1 MFLELKKP
9 QKVVQT
15 NPQTLKF
22 IEDNLSLP
30 SDVAALKASKN
41 SKVDTVFAVN
51 QIAGRK
57 IASEKLPLWASL
69 ENVIYPVHLSLE
81 QCSSQFT
88 AEYKKSLTREL
99 LKSIPENHS
108 TFVDLTGGFGVD
120 FTILSQL
127 FDESIYIEQHSELA
141 SIAQH
146 NISVMCKNI
155 VHCFNEDSV
164 IALNAIPRA
173 TMIYIDPARR
183 DSNGSRT
190 YAIEDCTPNVLLL
203 KHKLLD
209 IADFVIVKLSPM
221 LDWRKTIADF
231 EGNVS
236 QVHIV
241 SCNNEC
247 KELLVVLDNNIHTNI
262 RVHCVNDDQHTIF
275 CAKYDLKSAR
285 IEVFL
290 DDSIDASEHDSE
302 PACESACGHEFEFA
316 SEPDSEPETSE
327 FGVSASESSIP
338 TCVGKSKNFLKEYA
352 NYVYEPNASIM
363 KSGCFELL
371 THMYSVN
378 QIAQNSHVFVSKNP
392 VKQFPGKMLAVTN
405 ICTMNKLDLKQA
417 LNGITHASIVV
428 RNFPMSVDSLR
439 KKLRIKDGMQI
450 RIIATTDSQ
459 NNHILIFAKPENE
472 K

>member
-9 QKVVQT
+9 QKIVQT
-15 NPQTLKF
+15 NPHTLKF

-302 PACESACGHEFEFA
+302 P
-316 SEPDSEPETSE
+316 ETSE

-352 NYVYEPNASIM
+352 NYVYEPNTSIM

-439 KKLRIKDGMQI
+439 KKLRIKDGMQM

-459 NNHILIFAKPENE
+459 NNHILIFAKPE

>member
-9 QKVVQT
+9 QKIVQT
-15 NPQTLKF
+15 NPHTLKF

-127 FDESIYIEQHSELA
+127 FDESIYIEQQSELA

-164 IALNAIPRA
+164 AALNAIHRA

-190 YAIEDCTPNVLLL
+190 YAIEDCTPNVLSL

-209 IADFVIVKLSPM
+209 VSDFVIVKLSPM
-221 LDWRKTIADF
+221 LDWRKTISDF

-290 DDSIDASEHDSE
+290 DDSIDASE
-302 PACESACGHEFEFA
+302 SAFKSA
-316 SEPDSEPETSE
+316 SESETSE
-327 FGVSASESSIP
+327 FGLSAVESSIP

-417 LNGITHASIVV
+417 LNGIAHASIVV

-439 KKLRIKDGMQI
+439 KKLRIKDGMQM

-459 NNHILIFAKPENE
+459 NNHILIFAKPE

>member
-9 QKVVQT
+9 QKIVQT
-15 NPQTLKF
+15 NPHTLKF

-41 SKVDTVFAVN
+41 SEVDTVFAVN

-127 FDESIYIEQHSELA
+127 FDESIYIEQQSELA

-164 IALNAIPRA
+164 IALNAIHRA

-190 YAIEDCTPNVLLL
+190 YAIEDCTPNVLSL

-209 IADFVIVKLSPM
+209 VSDFVIVKLSPM
-221 LDWRKTIADF
+221 LDWRKTISDF

-290 DDSIDASEHDSE
+290 DDSIDASESD
-302 PACESACGHEFEFA
+302 CES
-316 SEPDSEPETSE
+316 ETSE
-327 FGVSASESSIP
+327 FGLSAVESSIP

-417 LNGITHASIVV
+417 LNGIAHASIVV

-439 KKLRIKDGMQI
+439 KKLRIKDGMQM
-450 RIIATTDSQ
+450 RIIATTNSQ
-459 NNHILIFAKPENE
+459 NNHILIFAKPE

>member
-9 QKVVQT
+9 QKIVQT
-15 NPQTLKF
+15 NPHTLKF

-127 FDESIYIEQHSELA
+127 FDESIYIEQQSELA

-164 IALNAIPRA
+164 AALNAIHRA

-183 DSNGSRT
+183 NSKGSRT
-190 YAIEDCTPNVLLL
+190 YAIEDCTPNVLSL

-209 IADFVIVKLSPM
+209 VSDFVIVKLSPM
-221 LDWRKTIADF
+221 LDWRKTISDF

-290 DDSIDASEHDSE
+290 DDSIDASESDSE
-302 PACESACGHEFEFA
+302 S
-316 SEPDSEPETSE
+316 ETSE
-327 FGVSASESSIP
+327 FGLSAVESSIP

-405 ICTMNKLDLKQA
+405 ICTMNKLDLKQT

-439 KKLRIKDGMQI
+439 KKLRIKDGMQM

>member
-9 QKVVQT
+9 QKIVQT

-30 SDVAALKASKN
+30 SDAAALKASKN

-57 IASEKLPLWASL
+57 IASGKLPLWASL

-290 DDSIDASEHDSE
+290 DDSIDASEHEFKSDS
-302 PACESACGHEFEFA
+302 ESACEHEVEFA
-316 SEPDSEPETSE
+316 SESETSE
-327 FGVSASESSIP
+327 FGLSASESSIP

-439 KKLRIKDGMQI
+439 KKLRIKDGMQM

-459 NNHILIFAKPENE
+459 NNHILIFAKPE

>member
-9 QKVVQT
+9 QKIVQT

-30 SDVAALKASKN
+30 SDAAALKASKN

-57 IASEKLPLWASL
+57 IASGKLPLWASL

-302 PACESACGHEFEFA
+302 P
-316 SEPDSEPETSE
+316 ETSE

-352 NYVYEPNASIM
+352 NYVYEPNTSIM

-439 KKLRIKDGMQI
+439 KKLRIKDGMQM

-459 NNHILIFAKPENE
+459 NNHILIFAKPE

>member
-9 QKVVQT
+9 QKIVQT
-15 NPQTLKF
+15 NPHTLKF

-30 SDVAALKASKN
+30 ADVAALKASKN

-127 FDESIYIEQHSELA
+127 FDESIYIEQQSELA

-164 IALNAIPRA
+164 IALNAIHRA

-183 DSNGSRT
+183 NSKGSRT
-190 YAIEDCTPNVLLL
+190 YAIEDCTPNVLSL

-209 IADFVIVKLSPM
+209 VSDFVIVKLSPM
-221 LDWRKTIADF
+221 LDWRKTISDF

-290 DDSIDASEHDSE
+290 DDSIDASESDSE
-302 PACESACGHEFEFA
+302 S
-316 SEPDSEPETSE
+316 ETSE
-327 FGVSASESSIP
+327 FGLSAVESSIS

-352 NYVYEPNASIM
+352 NCVYEPNASIM

-392 VKQFPGKMLAVTN
+392 IKQFPGKILAVTN

>member
-9 QKVVQT
+9 QKIVQT

-30 SDVAALKASKN
+30 SDAAALKASKN

-57 IASEKLPLWASL
+57 IASGKLPLWASL

-209 IADFVIVKLSPM
+209 MADFVIVKLSPM

-302 PACESACGHEFEFA
+302 P
-316 SEPDSEPETSE
+316 ETSE

-352 NYVYEPNASIM
+352 NYVYEPNTSIM

-439 KKLRIKDGMQI
+439 KKLRIKDGMQM

-459 NNHILIFAKPENE
+459 NNHILIFAKPE

>member
-9 QKVVQT
+9 QKIVQT

-290 DDSIDASEHDSE
+290 DDSIDASESD
-302 PACESACGHEFEFA
+302 CEHEVEFA
-316 SEPDSEPETSE
+316 SEPETSE

-352 NYVYEPNASIM
+352 NYVYEPNTSIM

-439 KKLRIKDGMQI
+439 KKLRIKDGMQM

-459 NNHILIFAKPENE
+459 NNHILIFAKPE

>member
-9 QKVVQT
+9 QKIVQT
-15 NPQTLKF
+15 NPHTLKF

-30 SDVAALKASKN
+30 ADVAALKASKN

-127 FDESIYIEQHSELA
+127 FDESIYIEQQSELA

-164 IALNAIPRA
+164 AALNAIHRA

-183 DSNGSRT
+183 NSKGSRT
-190 YAIEDCTPNVLLL
+190 YAIEDCTPNVLSL

-209 IADFVIVKLSPM
+209 VSDFVIVKLSPM
-221 LDWRKTIADF
+221 LDWRKTISDF

-290 DDSIDASEHDSE
+290 DDSIDASESD
-302 PACESACGHEFEFA
+302 CESA
-316 SEPDSEPETSE
+316 SESETSE
-327 FGVSASESSIP
+327 FGLSAVESSIS

>member
-9 QKVVQT
+9 QKIVQT

-302 PACESACGHEFEFA
+302 P
-316 SEPDSEPETSE
+316 ETSE

-352 NYVYEPNASIM
+352 NYVYEPNTSIM

-439 KKLRIKDGMQI
+439 KKLRIKDGMQM

-459 NNHILIFAKPENE
+459 NNHILIFAKPE

>member
-127 FDESIYIEQHSELA
+127 FDESIYIEQQSELA

-164 IALNAIPRA
+164 AALNAIHRA

-183 DSNGSRT
+183 NSKGSRT
-190 YAIEDCTPNVLLL
+190 YAIEDCTPNVLSL

-209 IADFVIVKLSPM
+209 VSDFVIVKLSPM
-221 LDWRKTIADF
+221 LDWRKTISDF

-290 DDSIDASEHDSE
+290 YDSIDASESDSE
-302 PACESACGHEFEFA
+302 S
-316 SEPDSEPETSE
+316 ETSE
-327 FGVSASESSIP
+327 FGLSAVESSIS

-392 VKQFPGKMLAVTN
+392 IKQFPGKILAVTN

>member
-290 DDSIDASEHDSE
+290 DDSIDASESD
-302 PACESACGHEFEFA
+302 CEHEVEFA
-316 SEPDSEPETSE
+316 SEPETNE
-327 FGVSASESSIP
+327 FGLSASESSIP
-338 TCVGKSKNFLKEYA
+338 TCVRKSKNFLKEYA
-352 NYVYEPNASIM
+352 NYVYEPNTSIM

-378 QIAQNSHVFVSKNP
+378 QIAQNSHVFISKNP

-439 KKLRIKDGMQI
+439 KKLRIKDGMQM

-459 NNHILIFAKPENE
+459 NKHILIFAKPE

>member
-9 QKVVQT
+9 QKIVQT
-15 NPQTLKF
+15 NPHTLKF

-41 SKVDTVFAVN
+41 SEVDTVFAVN

-127 FDESIYIEQHSELA
+127 FDESIYIEQQSELA

-164 IALNAIPRA
+164 AALNAIHRA

-190 YAIEDCTPNVLLL
+190 YAIEDCTPNVLSL

-209 IADFVIVKLSPM
+209 VSDFVIVKLSPM
-221 LDWRKTIADF
+221 LDWRKTISDF

-290 DDSIDASEHDSE
+290 DDSIDASESD
-302 PACESACGHEFEFA
+302 CES
-316 SEPDSEPETSE
+316 ETSE
-327 FGVSASESSIP
+327 FGLSAVESSIP

-417 LNGITHASIVV
+417 LNGIAHASIVV

-439 KKLRIKDGMQI
+439 KKLRIKDGMQM

-459 NNHILIFAKPENE
+459 NNHILIFAKPE

>member
-9 QKVVQT
+9 QKIVQT

-290 DDSIDASEHDSE
+290 DDSIDASESD
-302 PACESACGHEFEFA
+302 CEHEVEFA
-316 SEPDSEPETSE
+316 SEPETSE

-352 NYVYEPNASIM
+352 NYVYEPNTSIM

-405 ICTMNKLDLKQA
+405 IYTMNKLDLKQA

-439 KKLRIKDGMQI
+439 KKLRIKDGMQM

-459 NNHILIFAKPENE
+459 NNHILIFAKPE

>member
-9 QKVVQT
+9 QKIVQT

-30 SDVAALKASKN
+30 SDAAALKASKN

-302 PACESACGHEFEFA
+302 PACGHEFEFA
-316 SEPDSEPETSE
+316 SEHDSEPETSE

-352 NYVYEPNASIM
+352 NYVYEPNTSIM

-439 KKLRIKDGMQI
+439 KKLRIKDGMQM

-459 NNHILIFAKPENE
+459 NNHILIFAKPE

>member
-9 QKVVQT
+9 QKIVQT

-22 IEDNLSLP
+22 IEDNLSLH

-302 PACESACGHEFEFA
+302 P
-316 SEPDSEPETSE
+316 ETSE

-352 NYVYEPNASIM
+352 NYVYEPNTSIM

-439 KKLRIKDGMQI
+439 KKLRIKDGMQM

-459 NNHILIFAKPENE
+459 NNHILIFAKPE